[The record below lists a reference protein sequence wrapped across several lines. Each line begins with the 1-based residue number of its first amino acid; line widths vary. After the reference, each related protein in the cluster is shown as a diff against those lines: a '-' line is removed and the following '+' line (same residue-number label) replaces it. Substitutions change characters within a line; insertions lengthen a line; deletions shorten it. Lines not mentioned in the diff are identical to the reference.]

1 MQLLE
6 RNDGKKWFLWIAQGK
21 IGRNNVSTQI
31 FEHFNKLDAIGDFEK
46 RFFKRTENKWTER
59 DNFKEHTGKFIL
71 VIAERELEKLHNAL
85 AAEKEVTQTLSF
97 AFSDKMF
104 ESTSIDVIKMLPLSN

>member
-1 MQLLE
+1 
-6 RNDGKKWFLWIAQGK
+6 
-21 IGRNNVSTQI
+21 
-31 FEHFNKLDAIGDFEK
+31 
-46 RFFKRTENKWTER
+46 
-59 DNFKEHTGKFIL
+59 